1 MIRDS
6 YLGSGC
12 HFTLMGH
19 LCARTLPFCRWKRVS
34 APRTQASLPVPHSTA
49 QTASGL
55 PGVWHLHWP
64 HGSFPMWKLTSLP
77 RNTCSQCFST
87 QFRLCCSLLF
97 LWPLGGHDMWLPQ
110 LPRPSWDSVGI
121 LLSGLPCRQGLPL
134 NTVHTACR
142 AMVIHWWQM
151 HLRVRI
157 NCFRFGV
164 LFSKLK
170 RHVDYKT
177 TGIFIIN
184 RLKQSSYD
192 LISLHLIS
200 APTWTTSPIRR
211 SVFQ

>member
-1 MIRDS
+1 M
-6 YLGSGC
+6 
-12 HFTLMGH
+12 
-19 LCARTLPFCRWKRVS
+19 
-34 APRTQASLPVPHSTA
+34 
-49 QTASGL
+49 
-55 PGVWHLHWP
+55 
-64 HGSFPMWKLTSLP
+64 
-77 RNTCSQCFST
+77 
-87 QFRLCCSLLF
+87 F

-121 LLSGLPCRQGLPL
+121 LLSGAPCCQGLPL
-134 NTVHTACR
+134 NTVRTACW

-200 APTWTTSPIRR
+200 APTWTVSPIGRP
-211 SVFQ
+211 VFQHAPQLPRLSMPRVPQDPCRLTPEVMTLSKCKRKLEMRNWKDSPSVDY